1 MSERILHTTL
11 DVRLAKLDEESRT
24 ASFVASTERAVMT
37 WAGPEVLRMKGVK
50 LKRFKKNPVVL
61 DSHNRFSL
69 DAVIGKAEVTV
80 EGRELVASITYAP
93 GARGDHAWELVKGGF
108 VRAVS
113 IGYQVNRAKVRKIEA
128 GEFDGTGEA
137 RVEGPALIVNDWELL
152 EVSNVPIPADEE
164 AVRRSIYDALPA
176 QKETDSMDFE
186 QAMGERATLTP
197 DPAKPASV
205 AAASP
210 GVTGSAPP
218 TVPQVVTAA
227 RAAEPLAREIV
238 KREVMAI
245 CPPSLATVAE
255 RCLLEGKTFEETRAV
270 LLAEHAKR
278 YQPVGTPEPAPV
290 TKAVEEKRAAL
301 PADDVLVRSLTGMRS

>member
-1 MSERILHTTL
+1 MSNRVLHTTL
-11 DVRLAKLDEESRT
+11 DVRLKGLDEESRT

-37 WAGPEVLRMKGVK
+37 WAGPEVLRMKGAK
-50 LKRFKKNPVVL
+50 LKRFRKNPVVL
-61 DSHNRFSL
+61 DSHNRYSL
-69 DAVIGKAEVTV
+69 DSVIGKGDVSV
-80 EGRELVASITYAP
+80 EGRELLVSITYAP

-137 RVEGPALIVNDWELL
+137 RIEGPALIVNDWELL

-176 QKETDSMDFE
+176 YQEDSMDFE
-186 QAMGERATLTP
+186 QAMGERAALTP
-197 DPAKPASV
+197 EPTKPA
-205 AAASP
+205 
-210 GVTGSAPP
+210 APA
-218 TVPQVVTAA
+218 VVTAAPATITAPAPDAA
-227 RAAEPLAREIV
+227 RAAEPLTREIV
-238 KREVMAI
+238 RREVMAI
-245 CPPSLATVAE
+245 CPPSLASVAE
-255 RCLLEGKTFEETRAV
+255 RCLLEGKSFEETRAV

-278 YQPVGTPEPAPV
+278 YQPIGTPEPAPV

-301 PADDVLVRSLTGMRS
+301 PSDDVLVRSLTGMRS